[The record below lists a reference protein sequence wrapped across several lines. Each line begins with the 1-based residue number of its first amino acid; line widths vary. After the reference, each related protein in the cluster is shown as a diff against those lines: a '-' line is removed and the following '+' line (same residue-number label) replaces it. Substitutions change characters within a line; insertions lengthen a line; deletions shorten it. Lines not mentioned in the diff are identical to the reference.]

1 MVKSKWQKVMNN
13 KNKILGKLETPTN
26 FNDSL
31 ANLNDTEVY
40 NHFIGNSNAA
50 FLNQVLST

>member
-13 KNKILGKLETPTN
+13 RNNILGKLETPTN
-26 FNDSL
+26 FKDGL

-40 NHFIGNSNAA
+40 NQLISNSNAA